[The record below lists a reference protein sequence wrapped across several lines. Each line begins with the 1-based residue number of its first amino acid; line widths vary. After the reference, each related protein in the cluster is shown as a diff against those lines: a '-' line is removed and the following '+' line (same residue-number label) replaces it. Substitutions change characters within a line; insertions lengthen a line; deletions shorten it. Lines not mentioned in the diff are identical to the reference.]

1 MTLRQTDS
9 DDPLHAYLL
18 AHSLRESAALTAL
31 REDSIAATGAQSY
44 YAIAPEQGQFMALV
58 VELTGARRILELG
71 AFTGYSALA
80 MALAMPDDG
89 RLVTC
94 DVSEEW
100 TAIARRHWAAA
111 GVAHRIELRLVPA
124 LDMLTALL
132 AEGRAG
138 GFDLAFIDAVK
149 EEYDAYYEHCL
160 QLVRPGGLIMV
171 DNVLWSGRVADPA
184 VSDEKTR
191 AIRAFNDKLHADPRV
206 SLAMV
211 PVGDGLTLARR
222 R

>member
-1 MTLRQTDS
+1 MTLRQTNS

-18 AHSLRESAALTAL
+18 AHSLRESAALAAL
-31 REDSIAATGAQSY
+31 REDSVAATGAQSY

-94 DVSEEW
+94 DISEEW

-111 GVAHRIELRLVPA
+111 GVADRIELRLVPA
-124 LDMLTALL
+124 LDMLAALL

-149 EEYDAYYEHCL
+149 EEYDACYEYCL

-184 VSDEKTR
+184 VNDGKTR